1 LPKLPAIQFYP
12 GDWLRDA
19 VAGCSLAAQG
29 LWLRLMFVAHDA
41 DNYGYLSANG
51 LPLPA
56 DGLARRC
63 GCSVDEFHRLIAE
76 LEAAG
81 VPSRLPDGIMYSR
94 RMVRDAENRAA
105 DAERQRKHRGRHG
118 SVTRMSHRS
127 SSSLSTSKGK
137 TNPMSAGADAGARI
151 SQPFEPTKE
160 SQAREPEQ
168 LELGQLREKN
178 PASKLLLEIYE
189 QERGPLP
196 AVKVESRERLSN
208 ARTLLLSRIHD
219 QEKFLADFRAA
230 VRKASQIVSPT
241 GWRPAF
247 DWFVANGTNY
257 AKVLEGNY
265 DKWASG
271 NGGTNGSARNGNG
284 KDSGG
289 AVRPEPGRTKP
300 AAAVFSNGNTLTQ

>member
-1 LPKLPAIQFYP
+1 MGKLPAIQFYP

-29 LWLRLMFVAHDA
+29 LWLRLMFVGHDA
-41 DNYGYLSANG
+41 EDYGYLSANG
-51 LPLPA
+51 QPIPP

-63 GCSVDEFHRLIAE
+63 GCSLDEFHRLIAE

-81 VPSRLPDGIMYSR
+81 VPSRTSDGILYSR
-94 RMVRDAENRAA
+94 RMVRDAETRAA
-105 DAERQRKHRGRHG
+105 AAERQQKHRGCHA
-118 SVTRMSHRS
+118 SVTPMSQPS
-127 SSSLSTSKGK
+127 SSSTSFSTSKPK
-137 TNPMSAGADAGARI
+137 TNPMSAVADAGARI
-151 SQPFEPTKE
+151 SQPVEPTKE

-168 LELGQLREKN
+168 LELGQLSEKK

-196 AVKVESRERLSN
+196 AVKVESRERLSK

-230 VRKASQIVSPT
+230 VQKASQIAWPT
-241 GWRPAF
+241 WRPTF

-265 DKWASG
+265 DKWTSG
-271 NGGTNGSARNGNG
+271 NGGTNGAGGQTIGGRKPTRGENFRTTLNAAYG
-284 KDSGG
+284 K
-289 AVRPEPGRTKP
+289 EP
-300 AAAVFSNGNTLTQ
+300 VN